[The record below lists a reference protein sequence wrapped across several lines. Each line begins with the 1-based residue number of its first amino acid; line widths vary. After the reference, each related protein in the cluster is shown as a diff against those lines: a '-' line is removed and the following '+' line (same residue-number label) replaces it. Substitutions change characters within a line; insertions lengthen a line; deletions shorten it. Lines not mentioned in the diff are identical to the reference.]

1 MSINI
6 ALKPELEESL
16 TRHAEGKGVS
26 LDTLLVQVIEEYATR
41 DQEGL
46 ALSPEEKAKAF
57 RAWAESHSPRRVS
70 PLSDEAISR
79 ESLYARDDE
88 EQR

>member
-16 TRHAEGKGVS
+16 TRQADVRGVS
-26 LDTLLVQVIEEYATR
+26 LDMYVTQVLEQYAAQT
-41 DQEGL
+41 G
-46 ALSPEEKAKAF
+46 APPPTTPEDRAQAF
-57 RAWAESHSPRRVS
+57 ESWARNFPQTGAP

-79 ESLYARDDE
+79 ESLYRTDDD
-88 EQR
+88 Q

>member
-16 TRHAEGKGVS
+16 TRQAEGKGVS
-26 LDTLLVQVIEEYATR
+26 LDTYVTQVLEQYAAQTGG
-41 DQEGL
+41 QL
-46 ALSPEEKAKAF
+46 PTTPEERAKAF
-57 RAWAESHSPRRVS
+57 EAWARNFPQTEAP

-79 ESLYARDDE
+79 ESLYRADD
-88 EQR
+88 